1 MTLDGTHRFKA
12 PRDRV
17 WAAFTDPAVL
27 ARATPGCERLDPVG
41 PDEFEATLSI
51 GVAAVKGVYQG
62 RLRITDKQAPDGY
75 TLHVEGS
82 GRPGFV
88 KGVGRLVLTEQDG
101 GTLVAIQAEAQV
113 GGLIAAV
120 GQRLVGAAGRM
131 LMSQFF
137 SALEAEVDKA
147 ATSQASHGQ
156 KGVQE

>member
-1 MTLDGTHRFKA
+1 MTLDGAHHFNA

-17 WAAFTDPAVL
+17 WAVFTDPAVL

-41 PDEFEATLSI
+41 PDEFEATLSV

-62 RLRITDKQAPDGY
+62 RLAMTDKVPPESY

-88 KGVGRLVLTEQDG
+88 KGEARLTLTEQDG
-101 GTLVAIQAEAQV
+101 GTRVEIRAEAQV

-120 GQRLVGAAGRM
+120 GQRLIGTAARM
-131 LMSQFF
+131 MMSQFF
-137 SALEAEVDKA
+137 SALEAEIAKPA
-147 ATSQASHGQ
+147 G
-156 KGVQE
+156 K